1 MRERADTSGL
11 TVTAPTTEAV
21 RDVVRDSRL
30 EDAAQVFRQFVAR
43 AAGAFDAAFPS
54 EASARLD
61 ATGGPGRTP

>member
-43 AAGAFDAAFPS
+43 AAGAFDAALPS